1 MIPENEDCNK
11 VQISVRETQT
21 MEYMIRPKHA
31 TVLTF
36 LGAMVRDTRGGQIS
50 VIHEIGIDEQYC
62 SLKLLGIDNTP
73 DSRKSDWEH
82 TGSDSKGIRMSYGPA
97 YIRGEIDE
105 NGDFEEKDWLESEG
119 REHIGEALI
128 ALSYLGS
135 VIEEMKP
142 MWRVR
147 VVKLTYELDGVTFH
161 FESIDPNDIRGDLTL
176 KAPWK
181 EISMSGI
188 RTGNEMFNRGLE
200 R

>member
-1 MIPENEDCNK
+1 
-11 VQISVRETQT
+11 
-21 MEYMIRPKHA
+21 MIRANHA

-36 LGAMVRDTRGGQIS
+36 LGAMVKDTRGGQIS
-50 VIHEIGIDEQYC
+50 VIEQIEIDEQYC
-62 SLKLLGIDNTP
+62 SLELLGIDNTR
-73 DSRKSDWEH
+73 DSRNSDWEH
-82 TGSDSKGIRMSYGPA
+82 TSSDSKSIRMSFGPA

-105 NGDFEEKDWLESEG
+105 NGDFEEKDWVESEG

-147 VVKLTYELDGVTFH
+147 VVKLTYDLNGVTFH

-176 KAPWK
+176 KAPWNA
-181 EISMSGI
+181 ISMNRISE
-188 RTGNEMFNRGLE
+188 GNEMFNRGLA